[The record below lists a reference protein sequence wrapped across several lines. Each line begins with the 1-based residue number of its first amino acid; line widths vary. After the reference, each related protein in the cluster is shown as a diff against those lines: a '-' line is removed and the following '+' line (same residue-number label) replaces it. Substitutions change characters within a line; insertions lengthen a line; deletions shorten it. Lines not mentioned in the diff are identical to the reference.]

1 MRNLT
6 ISEITALE
14 QQGCIAE
21 DWMCVLV
28 LDEDFNVDCIRNV
41 EFSGRIEI
49 GSLYG
54 TITTDDGLER
64 RCGLRNACLH
74 NVSIGDYCL
83 IENVHGYISGY
94 DIGSWCYI
102 SNVGVISTEGTPSFG
117 NGNVVPVLNEGGDG
131 NVVIYDKLTAQT
143 AWMMIHHEC
152 VRRMVLNEV
161 ANHPIMDRGV
171 IGESSFIT
179 NTKEIKNAIIG
190 EFCKVSGASHLNNVT
205 VRSSLYAPTFIGSD
219 VILDNTVVAWG
230 AYITDGA
237 KIDNCFVGESVH
249 IGKGFSAES
258 SLFFAN
264 SHMDNGEACAAM
276 CGPFS
281 TSHHKSTLLIGGGF
295 SFYNAG
301 SATNQSNH
309 AYKMGPIHWGTL
321 DRGAKTAS
329 GCHILWPATI
339 GAYSMVMG
347 KLSCHPNLSGLPFS
361 YVIADG
367 QKCNVVPGINLR
379 TVGTW
384 RDVNKWPKRDLRLP
398 KSRTD
403 IINFAFPDPYT
414 IQKVLEGNGILRQLL
429 ESDPS
434 ANEYKYQGCTIKR
447 TALLLGMKYYDLA
460 ILLFIG
466 NMLKSNYTATGKSD
480 ADAGITGEWID
491 ICGMFAPKSEIDRLL
506 KEIES
511 GAIETTDDVLD
522 VLRRIDSDYERNA
535 SAFAF
540 WLMQKLEGS
549 LFIDLDKWR
558 NKAMEANELWV
569 QLVCEDAEKEF
580 AYGDVE
586 EEQLRSFLDSVKLSA
601 INDSLDFII
610 NNQNI
615 TS

>member
-28 LDEDFNVDCIRNV
+28 FDDDFNVDCIRNV

-54 TITTDDGLER
+54 SITTDDGLER
-64 RCGLRNACLH
+64 RCGLKNACLH

-83 IENVHGYISGY
+83 IENVHGYISDY
-94 DIGSWCYI
+94 DIGERCYI
-102 SNVGVISTEGTPSFG
+102 SNVGIISTQGTPSFG

-143 AWMMIHHEC
+143 AWLMVHHAC

-161 ANHPIMDRGV
+161 ATRPIMDRGL
-171 IGESSFIT
+171 IGANSNIT
-179 NTKEIKNAIIG
+179 NTKEIKNAILG
-190 EFCKVSGASHLNNVT
+190 EHCKISGASHLNNAT
-205 VRSSLYAPTFIGSD
+205 IRSSVYAPTFIGSD
-219 VILDNTVVAWG
+219 VILENTVVAEG

-249 IGKGFSAES
+249 IGKGFSAEN

-321 DRGAKTAS
+321 ERGAKTAS

-347 KLSCHPNLSGLPFS
+347 KLSCHPRLSCLPFS

-403 IINFAFPDPYT
+403 IINFSFPDPCT
-414 IQKVLEGNGILRQLL
+414 IQKVLEGNEILKQLL
-429 ESDPS
+429 DSDPS
-434 ANEYKYQGCTIKR
+434 ADEYTYQGCSIRR
-447 TALLLGMKYYDLA
+447 TAVLLGMKYYDLA

-466 NMLKSNYTATGKSD
+466 KMLQSDHTTQDISN

-491 ICGMFAPKSEIDRLL
+491 INGMFAPKSEIDRLL
-506 KEIES
+506 EEIES
-511 GAIETTDDVLD
+511 GAIETTDDILD

-535 SAFAF
+535 SAFAV
-540 WLMQKLEGS
+540 WLMQKQGGS
-549 LFIDLDKWR
+549 LFVDFDKWMT
-558 NKAMEANELWV
+558 KSKEAYELWL
-569 QLVCEDAEKEF
+569 QLVSEDAEKEF
-580 AYGDVE
+580 GYGDVE
-586 EEQLRSFLDSVKLSA
+586 EEQLRSFLESVKSSA
-601 INDSLDFII
+601 KN
-610 NNQNI
+610 
-615 TS
+615 